1 MQLHRNMSQTFN
13 CLKLYFSQNKML
25 LLAIIVSLALHT
37 ALVTKFSLTLPAQD
51 SNQQTL
57 TMRLVKLQPAQKS
70 APVIIKEKIP
80 KPVALPTE
88 PTKSIA
94 VPPQVEPI
102 MVPSEDINA
111 PIVETE
117 SLSTQDIEQV
127 TAMPTEVEAPDP
139 TSHTPNMMET
149 ISSTEP
155 DNVAQ
160 QPRQQVYKYVE
171 TQFDVWRGGDATA
184 AGTATI
190 VFTTQDNATYKLTST
205 TEAKGLASF
214 IFSNLQQESEG
225 IITENGLR
233 PSFFSYQYGTN
244 IHKNQQANF
253 AWSDGVIE
261 MHSNKGKKTEKL
273 PDGTQDLLSFMY
285 QFMFTPPLE
294 TMKISI
300 TNGKNLRT
308 YTYAFEGEKMI
319 HTKLGELKTLHLLKT
334 GNEEEKTELWLALDY
349 KYLPVKIRKTEKN
362 GSVIEQTAT
371 YISTDRPE

>member
-1 MQLHRNMSQTFN
+1 
-13 CLKLYFSQNKML
+13 ML
-25 LLAIIVSLALHT
+25 LLAIIVSLVLHA
-37 ALVTKFSLTLPAQD
+37 ALVTKFSLTLPAQLD
-51 SNQQTL
+51 NQQTL
-57 TMRLVKLQPAQKS
+57 TMRLVKLQPALKS
-70 APVIIKEKIP
+70 APVPIKEKIP
-80 KPVALPTE
+80 KPEAPPTASTKPIAAQPTME
-88 PTKSIA
+88 PTIAPSDDIDTSVETSIA
-94 VPPQVEPI
+94 QA
-102 MVPSEDINA
+102 ED
-111 PIVETE
+111 
-117 SLSTQDIEQV
+117 SSTQDIERV
-127 TAMPTEVEAPDP
+127 TAMPTEVEAPDT
-139 TSHTPNMMET
+139 TSPNSNMMET
-149 ISSTEP
+149 ISSAEP

-171 TQFDVWRGGDATA
+171 TQFEVRRGGDATA

-225 IITENGLR
+225 VITENGLR
-233 PSFFSYQYGTN
+233 PSFFSYKYGTN
-244 IHKNQQANF
+244 IDKNQHANF
-253 AWSDGVIE
+253 AWTDGVIE

-294 TMKISI
+294 TMQISI

-308 YTYAFEGEKMI
+308 YTYSFEGEETI
-319 HTKLGELKTLHLLKT
+319 ATELGDLKTLHLLKT
-334 GNEEEKTELWLALDY
+334 GNEKEKTELWLALDY
-349 KYLPVKIRKTEKN
+349 QYLPVKIRKTEKN